1 MRTNILLFAIIYI
14 FLIAFIYYLYNIKLK
29 EKTENKIIKILG
41 VPVKTKTLV
50 NNFIYVSYVE
60 VLFILFLFYVIK

>member
-60 VLFILFLFYVIK
+60 VLFILFSFYVIK